1 MARRFAIS
9 DIHGCAKTF
18 QQLLED
24 QLKVQPED
32 EIYLLGDYIDRG
44 PDSKGVIDLIQTY
57 KEHHYQFH
65 CLAGNH
71 EDMLL
76 QALKDADSHSLWEH
90 VNGGDTTLDSFG
102 VRSADE
108 IPESYLNFI
117 RNLDYYITLPDY
129 LLVHAGFN
137 FDAPDPFSDY
147 RAMLWIRGFKTDLEA
162 TGGRKIV
169 HGHTPR
175 PFEAI
180 ENDLENRLNTLNI
193 DNGCA
198 YPKYG
203 MMGLV
208 ALDLDNWKLIR
219 QPYTEDQGTLK
230 A

>member
-44 PDSKGVIDLIQTY
+44 PDSKGVIDLIHTY
-57 KEHHYQFH
+57 QENGYHFH

-76 QALKDADSHSLWEH
+76 QALNDGDSHSLWEH
-90 VNGGDTTLDSFG
+90 VNGGDTTLDSFD
-102 VRSADE
+102 VKSADQ

-117 RNLDYYITLPDY
+117 RDLGYYITLPDY

-137 FDAPDPFSDY
+137 FDAPDPFSDL
-147 RAMLWIRGFKTDLEA
+147 RAMLWIRGFKTDPEV
-162 TGGRKIV
+162 TEGRKIV

-175 PFEAI
+175 PLEAI
-180 ENDLENRLNTLNI
+180 QKDVQNKLDTLNI

-198 YPKYG
+198 YPKPG
-203 MMGLV
+203 MMGLI
-208 ALDLDNWKLIR
+208 AIDLDNLKLIR
-219 QPYTEDQGTLK
+219 QPYSEN
-230 A
+230 